1 MPATQPRRTPTAP
14 TTPAASPTPPAP
26 TVPSAIRTLPSWLLG
41 RAAARGRALVADALA
56 AEGMKMWHHVVLAAV
71 ADLGPVAQADL
82 GRGIKLDP
90 KDLVGVLNDLQGAG
104 LVERTP
110 DPGDRRKNAVTLTAD
125 GRALLRRCATAA
137 RAANADLL
145 GPLSAAE
152 REAFLDMLERVARV
166 DG

>member
-14 TTPAASPTPPAP
+14 TTPAASPAP

-82 GRGIKLDP
+82 GRGIQLDP

-110 DPGDRRKNAVTLTAD
+110 DPEDRRKNAVTLTAD